1 LERFYRGCAAL
12 RAAQPHSGLNKSGT
26 FIIRDHLIPPWKGGI
41 KGGKSD
47 MGILKGIFFLGN
59 VLVCQTTN
67 IAVATCIKTNQKPKD
82 GGGAPRRHH
91 LLVL

>member
-1 LERFYRGCAAL
+1 
-12 RAAQPHSGLNKSGT
+12 
-26 FIIRDHLIPPWKGGI
+26 
-41 KGGKSD
+41 

-67 IAVATCIKTNQKPKD
+67 IAVATCIKTNQKPKED
-82 GGGAPRRHH
+82 SGAERCYH